1 MAPALIPRFPLESVM
16 FKQSGSFVSR
26 GWLWTAL
33 IAASVLAAVVV
44 FNGLQV
50 RAKDA
55 AQLKVLAN
63 KQSTVTVNVITP
75 TSNTDASALSL
86 PGRIEAYAR
95 APLYSRISGYL
106 KSWKADIGM
115 SVKAGQV
122 LAEIDTPD
130 LDQQILQAKAE
141 LASTQANAAMSENTA
156 KRWQSLQATNFV
168 SSQAVEEKLAD
179 LNAKLAVVNASQAN
193 VNRLQALKNFSRIV
207 APFDGVVTVRNT
219 DIGQLINVGGAPGSE
234 LFVVSDVKRLRL
246 YVNLPQNQVSNIQKG
261 TTAKFTVPEQPGQ
274 VFTATVQSMS
284 QAISSSSGSML
295 VQLSA
300 ENKRGELLPG
310 GYASVSFS
318 IPAQANLLSVPP
330 SALVY
335 TKNGLLVATVN
346 TENRVVLKPVVI
358 ARDHGN
364 RLELLS
370 GLEASDKVIE
380 NPPDGVTQ
388 GDLVQVRA
396 VQASP

>member
-1 MAPALIPRFPLESVM
+1 M

-33 IAASVLAAVVV
+33 IAASVLAGVVV

-55 AQLKVLAN
+55 AQLKVLAD

-370 GLEASDKVIE
+370 GLEANDKVIE

>member
-1 MAPALIPRFPLESVM
+1 MASALIPRFPLESVM

-33 IAASVLAAVVV
+33 IAASVLAGVVV

-55 AQLKVLAN
+55 AQLKVLAD

-86 PGRIEAYAR
+86 PGRIEAYTR

-295 VQLSA
+295 VQLFA

-370 GLEASDKVIE
+370 GLEANDKVIE

>member
-1 MAPALIPRFPLESVM
+1 M

-26 GWLWTAL
+26 GWLWTVL
-33 IAASVLAAVVV
+33 IAASVLAGVVV

-55 AQLKVLAN
+55 AQLKVLAD

-86 PGRIEAYAR
+86 PGRIEAYTR

-370 GLEASDKVIE
+370 GLEANDKVIE

>member
-1 MAPALIPRFPLESVM
+1 M

-33 IAASVLAAVVV
+33 IAASVLAGVVV

-55 AQLKVLAN
+55 AQLKVLAD

-86 PGRIEAYAR
+86 PGRIEAYTR

-370 GLEASDKVIE
+370 GLEANDKVIE

-388 GDLVQVRA
+388 GDLVQVLA

>member
-1 MAPALIPRFPLESVM
+1 M

-26 GWLWTAL
+26 GWLWTVL
-33 IAASVLAAVVV
+33 IAASVLAGVVV

-55 AQLKVLAN
+55 AQLKVLAD

-86 PGRIEAYAR
+86 PGRIEAYTR

-156 KRWQSLQATNFV
+156 KRWQSLQATNFL

-370 GLEASDKVIE
+370 GLEANDKVIE

>member
-1 MAPALIPRFPLESVM
+1 M

-33 IAASVLAAVVV
+33 IAASVLAGVVV

-55 AQLKVLAN
+55 AQLKVLAD

-86 PGRIEAYAR
+86 PGRIEAYTR

-219 DIGQLINVGGAPGSE
+219 DIGPLINVGGAPGSE

-370 GLEASDKVIE
+370 GLEANDKVIE

>member
-1 MAPALIPRFPLESVM
+1 M

-55 AQLKVLAN
+55 AQLQVLAD

-86 PGRIEAYAR
+86 PGRIEAYTR

-219 DIGQLINVGGAPGSE
+219 DIGHLINVGGAPGSE

-370 GLEASDKVIE
+370 GLEANDKVIE

>member
-55 AQLKVLAN
+55 AQLKVLAD

-86 PGRIEAYAR
+86 PGRIEAYTR

>member
-1 MAPALIPRFPLESVM
+1 
-16 FKQSGSFVSR
+16 
-26 GWLWTAL
+26 
-33 IAASVLAAVVV
+33 V

-55 AQLKVLAN
+55 AQLKVLAD

-86 PGRIEAYAR
+86 PGRIEAYTR

-370 GLEASDKVIE
+370 GLEANDKVIE